1 MLILILLE
9 EKCIIFIY
17 ICIYLDNREE
27 MINKSESHSELN
39 KDLSN
44 LRKLLEKLNEETIES
59 NENLIVEYM
68 KSMSKI
74 SV

>member
-1 MLILILLE
+1 
-9 EKCIIFIY
+9 
-17 ICIYLDNREE
+17 